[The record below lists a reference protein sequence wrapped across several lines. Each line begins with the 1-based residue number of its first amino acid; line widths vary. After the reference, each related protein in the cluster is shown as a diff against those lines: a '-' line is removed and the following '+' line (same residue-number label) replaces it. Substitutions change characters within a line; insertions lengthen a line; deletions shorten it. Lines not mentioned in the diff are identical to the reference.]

1 MIKQRDLVRHLTRHG
16 CRRVRQGGRHEV
28 WTDARGERISTLPR
42 HREIPRG
49 TARAI
54 CAQLGVPPI

>member
-1 MIKQRDLVRHLTRHG
+1 MTAGL
-16 CRRVRQGGRHEV
+16 VRQGGRHEV
-28 WTDARGERISTLPR
+28 WTDATGERRSTLPR

-54 CAQLGVPPI
+54 CSQLGVAPI